1 MNVQVN
7 EQFPEDNKNINVPSL
22 WRDPDSE
29 VYMLTMNRYFA
40 DSMVYYAVSLNDGG
54 VWDAVAY
61 NKSEAVDGL
70 DPFFG
75 EVKLSNKL

>member
-22 WRDPDSE
+22 WRDPDGE

-40 DSMVYYAVSLNDGG
+40 DSMV
-54 VWDAVAY
+54 
-61 NKSEAVDGL
+61 
-70 DPFFG
+70 
-75 EVKLSNKL
+75 